1 MPLAA
6 DRRKRK
12 MKKIIIALL
21 IALIIPACVF
31 AGRGMIDLT
40 LGVTASSSYDID
52 DVKEGALKE
61 FTMDALRFGADAE
74 VKLAFVGIDGKLFY
88 DSANKGISGLVS
100 ANLAVDIFFVRV
112 KAGLGY
118 EYQYNLETKQF
129 IYGNAMDI
137 QDFDNFK
144 DANFDITAGVDIL
157 LGNLTVGAYA
167 SLPTNVSITKG
178 NWDELLST
186 AKEGWDQAKLG
197 MVIGISLI

>member
-1 MPLAA
+1 
-6 DRRKRK
+6 
-12 MKKIIIALL
+12 MKKVIIALL
-21 IALIIPACVF
+21 IALIIPCCVF
-31 AGRGMIDLT
+31 AGRGLFDFTI
-40 LGVTASSSYDID
+40 GVAAQSDYDVQK
-52 DVKEGALKE
+52 VKEEGMKDFSIDQLA
-61 FTMDALRFGADAE
+61 FGADVE
-74 VKLAFVGIDGKLFY
+74 MKLAFAAIDGKVMY
-88 DSANKGISGLVS
+88 APESKSISGIIS
-100 ANLAVDIFFVRV
+100 ANLALDIFFLRV